1 MVHEIKRIQ
10 SYSPKHRHYTILWY
24 WLHCALC

>member
-10 SYSPKHRHYTILWY
+10 SYSPKHRYYTILWY
-24 WLHCALC
+24 WSYCALY